1 MSKVKHFETVSGKI
15 VKTAEFDGYSIAD
28 RLLEGL
34 MFQIS
39 VQEDGTLKASVKE
52 KDKAY
57 FSDFNQE
64 KFLKLAVDY
73 AYTND
78 IFYDP
83 NTGEECCIIFEGT
96 VKDINDMAE
105 EDDET
110 EEDDFQL
117 TTISASKNPF
127 TKKTD
132 EVEEEVKEPI
142 IGDYKPKRKF
152 LSFVSSV
159 NGAKVRFIRDIAFVK
174 GEKLSGL
181 LDGVIFKV
189 TICDEGTIKF
199 EEEVEDGKEPVS
211 NPEMIKRLIGD
222 IDDIDVTGY
231 ANKFVVSGLP
241 FADIDG
247 KLCYLEVEH
256 KKPIDVLASIF
267 AEKDKEEENMNLSEK
282 GLSVLDQL
290 FADEEKTDKVNSIL
304 DKLFSDDEDSLDQVM
319 NSDLEDITEVEVV
332 EEPKV
337 ESYMEESFRKMNE
350 QKVKELNSRIE
361 EKQKDIFKLKS
372 EIKQAETK
380 VTETSEQLGILETR
394 LETMTPGDKPNG
406 YVFFVSEE
414 QKLETGLDET
424 TRNIADKIAD
434 IMKLKKD
441 VLFDYLTGSFYN
453 IKIAKKDDITKELE
467 LNKEFQKLFSEKIK
481 TMDIEG
487 SFSVQAEKDV
497 IEYRGKLNWHQL
509 VSKFIRNGF
518 EQDVEFDK
526 LSGSNSYETKTEE
539 VQTPTETVTDS
550 DFDEVKTETKS
561 STTKEFMTIGE
572 WNTPTDLVVLGTSAY
587 NDKEFKEVLSIT
599 DGTTSLDIR
608 RGGKKMK
615 AFNSIE
621 TAGSFSVITFVE
633 YQSFINEID
642 EDELEFMSGVFDTL
656 MLPKFVGKLEIG
668 IKQNGNWVTDK
679 SILSEEY
686 VQNLSGVE
694 QILLNIQEGQ
704 KVIQIEDHVNYQKS
718 DSKEEVSWD
727 GTIIRKVGDYKVL
740 DSYSKPTDFVIVG
753 GGANGRDIEITDDY
767 YSVDLYL
774 NGSPVKLSKWGS
786 AFETEGH
793 VSFMTINRYK
803 QWVKEFGE
811 DSGGVEAIL
820 VTDFCGDITVGCKT
834 EDGFSTDF
842 DFSDYILHQVEDG
855 EEVIINLINNSTET
869 GIHQI
874 TNHDLNKIVPYVR
887 DMKLKEILGEK

>member
-15 VKTAEFDGYSIAD
+15 VKTAEFDGYSIGD

-73 AYTND
+73 AYEND
-78 IFYDP
+78 IFYEP
-83 NTGEECCIIFEGT
+83 TSGEECCIVFET
-96 VKDINDMAE
+96 NSVKDINDMSE

-110 EEDDFQL
+110 EEDDSTSEVIDIKLSTVNQL
-117 TTISASKNPF
+117 DLLQNKS
-127 TKKTD
+127 D
-132 EVEEEVKEPI
+132 EVEEVKEII
-142 IGDYKPKRKF
+142 IGDFKPKRKF
-152 LSFVSSV
+152 LNFVSSV
-159 NGAKVRFIRDIAFVK
+159 NGAKVRFIRDIAFIK

-199 EEEVEDGKEPVS
+199 EEQVEDGKEPVS
-211 NPEMIKRLIGD
+211 NSEMIKRLIGD

-256 KKPIDVLASIF
+256 KKPIDVLSSIF

-332 EEPKV
+332 EETKPL
-337 ESYMEESFRKMNE
+337 SYMEESFNKMNE

-380 VTETSEQLGILETR
+380 VTESSEQLGILETR

-453 IKIAKKDDITKELE
+453 IKIGKKDDITKELE
-467 LNKEFQKLFSEKIK
+467 LNKEFQKLFNEKIK
-481 TMDIEG
+481 TIDIEG

-497 IEYRGKLNWHQL
+497 IEYRGNLNWHQL

-539 VQTPTETVTDS
+539 VETPTDVTDS
-550 DFDEVKTETKS
+550 DFDEVKTETK
-561 STTKEFMTIGE
+561 
-572 WNTPTDLVVLGTSAY
+572 
-587 NDKEFKEVLSIT
+587 
-599 DGTTSLDIR
+599 
-608 RGGKKMK
+608 
-615 AFNSIE
+615 
-621 TAGSFSVITFVE
+621 
-633 YQSFINEID
+633 
-642 EDELEFMSGVFDTL
+642 
-656 MLPKFVGKLEIG
+656 
-668 IKQNGNWVTDK
+668 
-679 SILSEEY
+679 
-686 VQNLSGVE
+686 
-694 QILLNIQEGQ
+694 
-704 KVIQIEDHVNYQKS
+704 
-718 DSKEEVSWD
+718 EEVSWD
-727 GTIIRKVGDYKVL
+727 GTIIKKIDDYKVL
-740 DSYSKPTDFVIVG
+740 ESYSKPTDFVIL
-753 GGANGRDIEITDDY
+753 GADYDGRDIEITDDY
-767 YSVDLYL
+767 YRADIYL
-774 NGSPVKLSKWGS
+774 NGKPFELSKWGFG
-786 AFETEGH
+786 FETEGH
-793 VSFMTINRYK
+793 VSIMTINRYK
-803 QWVKEFGE
+803 KWVKEFGE
-811 DSGGVEAIL
+811 DSGGGVEAVL
-820 VTDFCGDITVGCKT
+820 VTGFTGDVAVGCKT
-834 EDGFSTDF
+834 EEDEFSTDF
-842 DFSDYILHQVEDG
+842 DFSDYILHQVDG
-855 EEVIINLINNSTET
+855 GETVIINLIDRSGDV

-874 TNHDLNKIVPYVR
+874 ENHDLNKIVPYVR
-887 DMKLKEILGEK
+887 DMRLKEILGEK

>member
-15 VKTAEFDGYSIAD
+15 VKTAEFDGYHIAD

-34 MFQIS
+34 MFQIT
-39 VQEDGTLKASVKE
+39 VQDDGTLKASVKE
-52 KDKAY
+52 SDEKF
-57 FSDFNQE
+57 FSNFNQE
-64 KFLKLAVDY
+64 KFLQDAVDY
-73 AYTND
+73 AYDND
-78 IFYDP
+78 IFYEP
-83 NTGEECCIIFEGT
+83 IGGEECCIIFEGNI
-96 VKDINDMAE
+96 KDINDMAE

-117 TTISASKNPF
+117 TAISSSKNPF
-127 TKKTD
+127 SEKTD
-132 EVEEEVKEPI
+132 EVEVKEPI

-159 NGAKVRFIRDIAFVK
+159 NGAKVRFIRDIAFIK

-199 EEEVEDGKEPVS
+199 EEQVEDGKEPVS
-211 NPEMIKRLIGD
+211 NPEMIKRLIAD
-222 IDDIDVTGY
+222 IDDIDVNGY
-231 ANKFVVSGLP
+231 AQKFIVSGLP
-241 FADIDG
+241 FSDVDG

-267 AEKDKEEENMNLSEK
+267 NDKEEEENMNLSEK

-290 FADEEKTDKVNSIL
+290 FDDDEKVDKVSSIL
-304 DKLFSDDEDSLDQVM
+304 DQLFSDDETD
-319 NSDLEDITEVEVV
+319 EEVKVV
-332 EEPKV
+332 EEPKS
-337 ESYMEESFRKMNE
+337 ETISYMEESFRKMNE
-350 QKVKELNSRIE
+350 QKVKELTSRID
-361 EKQKDIFKLKS
+361 EKQKEISKLKS
-372 EIKQAETK
+372 EIKQAEK
-380 VTETSEQLGILETR
+380 KMDESSEQLGVLETR

-424 TRNIADKIAD
+424 TKNIADKIAD

-453 IKIAKKDDITKELE
+453 IKIGKKDDITKELE
-467 LNKEFQKLFSEKIK
+467 LNKDFLKLFNEKIK
-481 TMDIEG
+481 TIDIEG
-487 SFSVQAEKDV
+487 SFSIQEEKDV

-518 EQDVEFDK
+518 EQDEEFDK

-539 VQTPTETVTDS
+539 VQTPTETETVTDS

-561 STTKEFMTIGE
+561 STKEFMTIGE

-599 DGTTSLDIR
+599 DGTNSLDIR

-621 TAGSFSVITFVE
+621 TAGSISVITFSE

-656 MLPKFVGKLEIG
+656 MLPNFVGKLEIG

-686 VQNLSGVE
+686 VQNLPGVE

-704 KVIQIEDHVNYQKS
+704 KVIRVENHQKTNTS
-718 DSKEEVSWD
+718 NGSS
-727 GTIIRKVGDYKVL
+727 TNVGDYKVVET
-740 DSYSKPTDFVIVG
+740 YSKPTDFVIVG
-753 GGANGRDIEITDDY
+753 VDYDGRDIEITDDY
-767 YSVDLYL
+767 YSADLYL
-774 NGSPVKLSKWGS
+774 NGSPVKLSKSRGS
-786 AFETEGH
+786 LFETEGH

-803 QWVKEFGE
+803 QWVKEFDVDGNM
-811 DSGGVEAIL
+811 GVDAIL

-834 EDGFSTDF
+834 EGGSFSTDF
-842 DFSDYILHQVEDG
+842 NFSDYILHQVEDG
-855 EEVIINLINNSTET
+855 EEVIINLINNSSET
-869 GIHQI
+869 GIYKI
-874 TNHDLNKIVPYVR
+874 TDHDLNKISPYVR
-887 DMKLKEILGEK
+887 DIKLKEILGEK

>member
-34 MFQIS
+34 MFQIT
-39 VQEDGTLKASVKE
+39 VQEDGTLKASVKD
-52 KDKAY
+52 KDKDY

-64 KFLKLAVDY
+64 KWLKIAVDY
-73 AYTND
+73 AYNND

-96 VKDINDMAE
+96 LKDINDMAE

-127 TKKTD
+127 EKKTD
-132 EVEEEVKEPI
+132 EVEEVEVKESI
-142 IGDYKPKRKF
+142 IGDFKPKRKF

-199 EEEVEDGKEPVS
+199 EEQVEDGKEPVS
-211 NPEMIKRLIGD
+211 NPEMIKRLIAD

-231 ANKFVVSGLP
+231 AQKFVVSGLP

-256 KKPIDVLASIF
+256 KKPIDVLVSIF
-267 AEKDKEEENMNLSEK
+267 NDKEEENMNLSEK
-282 GLSVLDQL
+282 GLSALDQL
-290 FADEEKTDKVNSIL
+290 FADDEKVDKVNSIL
-304 DKLFSDDEDSLDQVM
+304 DQLFSDDEDSLDQVM
-319 NSDLEDITEVEVV
+319 NLDVAEVEVV
-332 EEPKV
+332 EEPKT
-337 ESYMEESFRKMNE
+337 ESLSYMEESFRKMNE
-350 QKVKELNSRIE
+350 QKVKELTARIE
-361 EKQKDIFKLKS
+361 EKQKDIFKFKS

-380 VTETSEQLGILETR
+380 MSESTEQLGVLETR
-394 LETMTPGDKPNG
+394 LETMTPADKPNG

-424 TRNIADKIAD
+424 TKNIADKIAD

-467 LNKEFQKLFSEKIK
+467 LNKEFTKLFSEKIK
-481 TMDIEG
+481 TIDVEG
-487 SFSVQAEKDV
+487 SFSIQAEKDV

-518 EQDVEFDK
+518 EQDEEFDK

-539 VQTPTETVTDS
+539 VETPTENVTDS

-561 STTKEFMTIGE
+561 STKEFMTIGE

-587 NDKEFKEVLSIT
+587 NDKEFKEALSINDET
-599 DGTTSLDIR
+599 ASIDIR

-615 AFNSIE
+615 AFNSID
-621 TAGSFSVITFVE
+621 TSGSISVITFSE
-633 YQSFINEID
+633 YQSFINGID

-679 SILSEEY
+679 SILSKEY
-686 VQNLSGVE
+686 VENLPGVE

-704 KVIQIEDHVNYQKS
+704 KVIQVENHQKTNS
-718 DSKEEVSWD
+718 SNGSS
-727 GTIIRKVGDYKVL
+727 DYKVVET
-740 DSYSKPTDFVIVG
+740 YSKPTDFVIVG
-753 GGANGRDIEITDDY
+753 VDYDGRDLEITDDY
-767 YSVDLYL
+767 YSALLYL

-786 AFETEGH
+786 SFETEGH

-803 QWVKEFGE
+803 QWVKEFDAMNEG
-811 DSGGVEAIL
+811 GGVEAIL

-834 EDGFSTDF
+834 EGGSFSTDF
-842 DFSDYILHQVEDG
+842 DFGDYILHQVEDG

-869 GIHQI
+869 GIYQI
-874 TNHDLNKIVPYVR
+874 TDHDLNKIVPYVR

>member
-15 VKTAEFDGYSIAD
+15 VKTAEFDGYSIGD

-73 AYTND
+73 AYEND
-78 IFYDP
+78 IFYEP
-83 NTGEECCIIFEGT
+83 TSGEECCIVFET
-96 VKDINDMAE
+96 NSVKDINDMSE

-110 EEDDFQL
+110 EEDDSTSEVIDIKLSTVNQL
-117 TTISASKNPF
+117 DLLQNKS
-127 TKKTD
+127 D
-132 EVEEEVKEPI
+132 EVEEVKEII
-142 IGDYKPKRKF
+142 IGDFKPKRKF
-152 LSFVSSV
+152 LNFVSSV
-159 NGAKVRFIRDIAFVK
+159 NGAKVRFIRDIAFIK

-199 EEEVEDGKEPVS
+199 EEQVEDGKEPVS
-211 NPEMIKRLIGD
+211 NSEMIKRLIGD

-231 ANKFVVSGLP
+231 ANKFIVSGLP
-241 FADIDG
+241 FNDIDG

-332 EEPKV
+332 EETKPL
-337 ESYMEESFRKMNE
+337 SYMEESFNKMNE

-453 IKIAKKDDITKELE
+453 IKIGKKDDITKELE
-467 LNKEFQKLFSEKIK
+467 LNKEFQKLFNEKIK
-481 TMDIEG
+481 TIDIEG

-497 IEYRGKLNWHQL
+497 IEYRGNLNWHQL

-539 VQTPTETVTDS
+539 VETPTDVTDS
-550 DFDEVKTETKS
+550 DFDEVKTETK
-561 STTKEFMTIGE
+561 
-572 WNTPTDLVVLGTSAY
+572 
-587 NDKEFKEVLSIT
+587 
-599 DGTTSLDIR
+599 
-608 RGGKKMK
+608 
-615 AFNSIE
+615 
-621 TAGSFSVITFVE
+621 
-633 YQSFINEID
+633 
-642 EDELEFMSGVFDTL
+642 
-656 MLPKFVGKLEIG
+656 
-668 IKQNGNWVTDK
+668 
-679 SILSEEY
+679 
-686 VQNLSGVE
+686 
-694 QILLNIQEGQ
+694 
-704 KVIQIEDHVNYQKS
+704 
-718 DSKEEVSWD
+718 EEVSWD
-727 GTIIRKVGDYKVL
+727 GTIIKKIDDYKVL
-740 DSYSKPTDFVIVG
+740 ESYSKPTDFVIL
-753 GGANGRDIEITDDY
+753 GADYDGRDIEITDDY
-767 YSVDLYL
+767 YRADIYL
-774 NGSPVKLSKWGS
+774 NGKPFELSKWGFG
-786 AFETEGH
+786 FETEGH
-793 VSFMTINRYK
+793 VSIMTINRYK
-803 QWVKEFGE
+803 KWVKEFGE
-811 DSGGVEAIL
+811 DSGGGVEAVL
-820 VTDFCGDITVGCKT
+820 VTGFTGDVAVGCKT
-834 EDGFSTDF
+834 EEDEFSTDF
-842 DFSDYILHQVEDG
+842 DFSDYILHQVDG
-855 EEVIINLINNSTET
+855 GETVIINLIDRSGDV

-874 TNHDLNKIVPYVR
+874 ENHDLNKIVPYVR
-887 DMKLKEILGEK
+887 DMRLKEILGEK